1 MEKKHPIEDVDIYGE
16 QVREVLSKP
25 PNWLTMTGS
34 SIVFALLLSFLFLS
48 YLIKYPDVLSAKVT
62 ITSQT
67 PPANIIAKVNGK
79 IEKIFVTDNSEV
91 VKEQQLAIIEN
102 AARLDHVEALK
113 TVLYQIEPDFYN
125 PREINF
131 SNDFELGDLQSAYS
145 VFTHD
150 YAMLKSHNKINAKN
164 KQVSILRKQLSE
176 YQELIKKQ
184 TSQQLNLENEQ
195 SILNKDWERSR
206 KLYTNGVISLRDLE
220 EKQKE
225 SLRIKR
231 NIDNLLIEK
240 SNSQIA
246 ISNIERSV
254 SDAQSNDGST
264 VEQLRTKTFESYQ
277 NLINQIK
284 TWEQTYILKSPIDGK
299 ITYFSFWSENQ
310 NIKQGEDMFSIIP
323 KDQSD
328 RIGKV
333 LLPIQNTGKLKIG
346 QQAII
351 KLDNYP
357 SPEFGVLIG
366 TVEKISSI
374 PKQNNYAV
382 EIKFEQPLKTTLGKE
397 IEHKDEAQGSIE
409 VVTEDLRLIERIFY
423 QIRKLFN

>member
-113 TVLYQIEPDFYN
+113 SVLSEIDPSFYN
-125 PREINF
+125 PKEINF

-150 YAMLKSHNKINAKN
+150 YSMLKSHNKINAKN

-195 SILNKDWERSR
+195 SIWNKDLERSR

-246 ISNIERSV
+246 ISNIERTV

-284 TWEQTYILKSPIDGK
+284 TWQQTYILKSPIDGK

-310 NIKQGEDMFSIIP
+310 NIK
-323 KDQSD
+323 
-328 RIGKV
+328 
-333 LLPIQNTGKLKIG
+333 
-346 QQAII
+346 
-351 KLDNYP
+351 
-357 SPEFGVLIG
+357 
-366 TVEKISSI
+366 
-374 PKQNNYAV
+374 
-382 EIKFEQPLKTTLGKE
+382 
-397 IEHKDEAQGSIE
+397 
-409 VVTEDLRLIERIFY
+409 
-423 QIRKLFN
+423 